1 MNPILERSPA
11 ALYARSVFFEHSNDV
26 DVYVEDTDEGA
37 VKLYTILIQRALGD
51 ALHIDQVYPLGGF
64 QRVLERCQSDQG
76 LWGRLRIYLVDG
88 DLRLI
93 HRNGLV
99 VLRRLVYLPRYSIEN
114 FLIDEEAAI
123 ELLYQEDPT
132 NSRDALRGA
141 LVFSKWLTQV
151 CNQLVRLFARYAVA
165 HAWQSEVQTV
175 GFKIK
180 YLVQNESGEI
190 DHVKVRQR
198 SRQVE
203 EYLNRMREKKE
214 VRLQIANNLRFMRR
228 CGCSPVKKFVSGK
241 DYLLP
246 LMLIRLNNITKLRSH
261 QRVIKNRLAMMV
273 DIAELKHLLLD
284 AVREQNE
291 LSIGAN
297 EDI

>member
-37 VKLYTILIQRALGD
+37 VKLYTILIQRALGN

-123 ELLYQEDPT
+123 ELLYQEDPPIPAT
-132 NSRDALRGA
+132 PYGVRWFFLSGLRKYATSWFDYSLGM
-141 LVFSKWLTQV
+141 
-151 CNQLVRLFARYAVA
+151 RL
-165 HAWQSEVQTV
+165 HML
-175 GFKIK
+175 G
-180 YLVQNESGEI
+180 N
-190 DHVKVRQR
+190 
-198 SRQVE
+198 
-203 EYLNRMREKKE
+203 
-214 VRLQIANNLRFMRR
+214 RR
-228 CGCSPVKKFVSGK
+228 CRRS
-241 DYLLP
+241 DL
-246 LMLIRLNNITKLRSH
+246 RLNTSYRTRVGRSIT
-261 QRVIKNRLAMMV
+261 
-273 DIAELKHLLLD
+273 
-284 AVREQNE
+284 
-291 LSIGAN
+291 
-297 EDI
+297 